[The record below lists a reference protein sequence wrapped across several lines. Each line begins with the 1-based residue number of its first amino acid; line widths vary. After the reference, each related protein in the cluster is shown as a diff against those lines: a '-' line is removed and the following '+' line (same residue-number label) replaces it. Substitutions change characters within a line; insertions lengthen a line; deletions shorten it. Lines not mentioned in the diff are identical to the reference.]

1 MGRDVGGGSRVVRDR
16 CSNFLRAPASFP
28 AWPFSLLCFPD
39 AYIPNFISWTVVPSQ
54 FGTFPMFAIPPAL
67 PPTKV
72 LFQSVGI
79 GGSGFELS
87 TPAVVDIN

>member
-39 AYIPNFISWTVVPSQ
+39 AYIPNFISWTPV
-54 FGTFPMFAIPPAL
+54 FGPFGSFPLMAIPPL
-67 PPTKV
+67 FTGKL
-72 LFQSVGI
+72 LFQNVGI

-87 TPAVVDIN
+87 TPTVIDIQ